1 MPIHDWTRVP
11 AGTFHFFH
19 QRWIQDIAA
28 ALNNGGLP
36 PGYFA
41 MTEVEAKGPVPDVL
55 ALKAHPPEP
64 PGQPVGVNVLD
75 APPRTRITS
84 RGDDATRYARRA
96 DRIAVHLAQGELIA
110 VIEIVSP
117 GNKSSVNALKAF
129 VRKAG
134 KLLRRG
140 IHLLI
145 VDLFPPTPRDPVGIH
160 KPIWDQFKEENFELP
175 EGKSRTLAAYS
186 AGYEK
191 IAYVENLAVGDP
203 LIDMPIFLAPER
215 YVSCPLEATYQASW
229 SVFPSAL
236 KEAMEAGR

>member
-1 MPIHDWTRVP
+1 MPFMTGTRVP

-19 QRWIQDIAA
+19 HDGFKTSRRVEQWRAA
-28 ALNNGGLP
+28 A
-36 PGYFA
+36 GYFA
-41 MTEVEAKGPVPDVL
+41 MTEVEAKGPSPNVL
-55 ALKAHPPEP
+55 ALKAHSPEP

-75 APPRTRITS
+75 APHEHVSLRVPTTRRDT
-84 RGDDATRYARRA
+84 
-96 DRIAVHLAQGELIA
+96 LAGRSNCSPPGAGELIA
-110 VIEIVSP
+110 VIKIVSP

-145 VDLFPPTPRDPVGIH
+145 VDLFPRRREIPLESTSRSGSVQRRD
-160 KPIWDQFKEENFELP
+160 FELP

-191 IAYVENLAVGDP
+191 IAYLENLAVGDP
-203 LIDMPIFLAPER
+203 LIGHAIFLAPER
-215 YVSCPLEATYQASW
+215 YVSCPLEATYQAS
-229 SVFPSAL
+229 
-236 KEAMEAGR
+236 